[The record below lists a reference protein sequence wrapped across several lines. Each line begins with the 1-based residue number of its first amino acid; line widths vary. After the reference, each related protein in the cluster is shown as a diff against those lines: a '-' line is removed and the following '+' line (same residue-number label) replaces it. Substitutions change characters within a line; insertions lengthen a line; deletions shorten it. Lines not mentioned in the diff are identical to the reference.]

1 MEMELIEEQLAN
13 QTAKQ
18 DVIQDEILG
27 VHKKC
32 VHAENFLFFFLV
44 FLPPPISFLA
54 SPFSRAPCLN
64 FGSLLSCA
72 CTHIACT
79 HI

>member
-32 VHAENFLFFFLV
+32 VYAQNFLFFFLV
-44 FLPPPISFLA
+44 FLPAPISFLC
-54 SPFSRAPCLN
+54 SPFSLAPCLP
-64 FGSLLSCA
+64 FRSLLACA
-72 CTHIACT
+72 CTHT
-79 HI
+79 